1 MKRIMIGAIAV
12 TLLASAAV
20 FAYNKA
26 TKKEECKEGSEC
38 CFPGSPCCD
47 KK

>member
-1 MKRIMIGAIAV
+1 MKKIIIGIAAI
-12 TLLASAAV
+12 TLVAASV
-20 FAYNKA
+20 FAYNKT

-38 CFPGSPCCD
+38 CFPGSPCC